1 MIVVKMFSRFN
12 TDNLKI
18 PLSLY
23 VQLAY
28 YY

>member
-1 MIVVKMFSRFN
+1 MIVAKMFSRFN

-18 PLSLY
+18 PLILY
-23 VQLAY
+23 VQFAY